1 MSALSASRRKRAAE
15 ALVEMAHLRSRPDAT
30 YARMERALTG
40 EARSALEAAWTRRER
55 EENAIAKELDRV
67 RKTEAPRSKPPR
79 RSRQ

>member
-1 MSALSASRRKRAAE
+1 
-15 ALVEMAHLRSRPDAT
+15 
-30 YARMERALTG
+30 MERALTG